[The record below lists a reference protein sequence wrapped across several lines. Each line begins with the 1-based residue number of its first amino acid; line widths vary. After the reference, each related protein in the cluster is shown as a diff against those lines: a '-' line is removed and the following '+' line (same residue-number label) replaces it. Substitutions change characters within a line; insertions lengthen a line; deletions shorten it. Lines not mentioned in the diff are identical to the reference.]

1 MNRKLLVLAAGLLLA
16 QAGKAQFHIGIKGGV
31 NLSKIQ
37 GRSFK
42 EEFNT
47 GYHLGGFAEIGLG
60 KKFAIQPEV
69 LFNQYQT
76 RTDTSFSQVYSSV
89 FPDASSGNVKLNYLS
104 IPLLLNY
111 KLGKAFALQAGPQ
124 FGVLMNKNDNLLQ
137 NGKQAFKNGDLSM
150 LAGIQLSL
158 SKLRLQGRYAVGLN
172 DINDVTTSSKWKSQ
186 AIQLSIGLAL

>member
-1 MNRKLLVLAAGLLLA
+1 MNRKVLVLAAGLLLA
-16 QAGKAQFHIGIKGGV
+16 QAGKAQFHIGVKGGV

-76 RTDTSFSQVYSSV
+76 RTDTSFRQVYSNVLS
-89 FPDASSGNVKLNYLS
+89 DASSGNVKLNYLS
-104 IPLLLNY
+104 VPILLNY
-111 KLGKAFALQAGPQ
+111 KLGKIFALQAGPQ
-124 FGVLMNKNDNLLQ
+124 FGVLINKDQNLLQ
-137 NGKQAFKNGDLSM
+137 NGQQAFKNGDFSL
-150 LAGIQLSL
+150 LGGVQLSL

-172 DINDVTTSSKWKSQ
+172 DINDITSSNKWKSQ
-186 AIQLSIGLAL
+186 AIQLSLGLAL